1 MRDAPTGR
9 VQTVEV
15 MSIHSAMGRIET
27 AVTLPP
33 ARLAAGEPV
42 PRRPSL
48 LAPLCRGE
56 RGQALIE
63 FALVM
68 PLMLALLLVLVDF
81 GLAVDH
87 RLVVQH
93 SLSEGVREAQVTNLS
108 NITQTKQ
115 HIVDTTVDQSQ
126 GILDSGM
133 VDVCY
138 EDQNSNGDP
147 GDAGDK
153 VRVSID
159 YTYRFSAGG
168 TEIARAFGA
177 SFPGIHMNPSFLAAL
192 QTKVDGA
199 TPCP

>member
-1 MRDAPTGR
+1 
-9 VQTVEV
+9 
-15 MSIHSAMGRIET
+15 MSTHIAMGRIET

-33 ARLAAGEPV
+33 ARLAAGELA

-48 LAPLCRGE
+48 LAPLRRGE

-68 PLMLALLLVLVDF
+68 PLMLALLLVLVDL
-81 GLAVDH
+81 GLAVGD

-93 SLSEGVREAQVTNLS
+93 SVSEGVREAQVTNLS
-108 NITQTKQ
+108 SIALTKQ
-115 HIVDTTVDQSQ
+115 HIIDTTVDQSQ
-126 GILDSGM
+126 GVLDSGD

-138 EDQNSNGDP
+138 EDQNANGDP
-147 GDAGDK
+147 GDVGDK
-153 VRVSID
+153 VKVSID

-168 TEIARAFGA
+168 TEIARALGA
-177 SFPGIHMNPSFLAAL
+177 SFSGIPLDRSAVAAL
-192 QTKVDGA
+192 QTNVDGA